1 MKENKTIT
9 KILRLTPSENEKIQ
23 DKLDKLNSINFLSH
37 FITSYYLCYQN
48 KKNNL

>member
-23 DKLDKLNSINFLSH
+23 DKLNKLGGVTFSKFA
-37 FITSYYLCYQN
+37 ITN
-48 KKNNL
+48 TFFT